1 MAEPDADTAMAIAGQ
16 GWELPQLMASLQGVQ
31 AATASFIERKY
42 MRMLKEPLQSS
53 GQLVYVRPD
62 KLAAP
67 EFAEYDHPGTP
78 ARLAALRE
86 VAKDAGATVNQVVLA
101 WLIGGQVPM
110 IPVVGA
116 STVTATASGIFGTA
130 APLGAGD
137 GVGAGVGDGDG
148 AVVADPVGAVVAPPV
163 PAWEHAAARARLN
176 ASASVRRNIPH
187 LSAKDR
193 RTARF

>member
-1 MAEPDADTAMAIAGQ
+1 MRRAARLFATPPRHAHTAREVELLRTGRGFVVMAGLT
-16 GWELPQLMASLQGVQ
+16 
-31 AATASFIERKY
+31 
-42 MRMLKEPLQSS
+42 
-53 GQLVYVRPD
+53 
-62 KLAAP
+62 
-67 EFAEYDHPGTP
+67 
-78 ARLAALRE
+78 RLAAWRFGRE
-86 VAKDAGATVNQVVLA
+86 KGPALVFSHGWGGRGVQMTVVMSSTRSA
-101 WLIGGQVPM
+101 
-110 IPVVGA
+110 VVGA